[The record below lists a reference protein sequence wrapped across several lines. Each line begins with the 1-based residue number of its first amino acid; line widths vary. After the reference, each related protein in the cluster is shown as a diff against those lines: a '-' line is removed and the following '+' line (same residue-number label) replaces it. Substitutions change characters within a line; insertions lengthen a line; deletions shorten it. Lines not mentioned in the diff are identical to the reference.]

1 MKFAFKIK
9 AILRSTFI
17 NSKYSPLFTMEN
29 PRQKKKKEKGKSDTE
44 SMKKRG
50 KKKKRRK
57 NF

>member
-29 PRQKKKKEKGKSDTE
+29 PRQKKKKEKGKSDT
-44 SMKKRG
+44 
-50 KKKKRRK
+50 
-57 NF
+57 